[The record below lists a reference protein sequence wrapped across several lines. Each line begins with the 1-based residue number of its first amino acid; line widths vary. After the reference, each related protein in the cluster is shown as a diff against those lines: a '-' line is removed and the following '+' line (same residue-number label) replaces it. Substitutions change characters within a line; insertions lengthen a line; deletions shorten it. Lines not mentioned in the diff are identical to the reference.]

1 MNGSILIGFCF
12 GVVAASCLAGVW
24 DGDINIPGSAI
35 LGGLALICIVAAF
48 ILTFWDT
55 LRWVV

>member
-1 MNGSILIGFCF
+1 MNLDILLGFAL
-12 GVVAASCLAGVW
+12 GAVAASCLAGVW
-24 DGDINIPGSAI
+24 DEDINIPSSAA
-35 LGGLALICIVAAF
+35 LGGIALICIVAAF

>member
-1 MNGSILIGFCF
+1 MNGSLLIGFCL

-24 DGDINIPGSAI
+24 DEDISISGSVA